1 MMNHSCE
8 PNCAWSFDGKAMV
21 IHAVTDISADEQVIL
36 LRDLHSELSL
46 SSGVVF
52 FKYKAFYQLHCIGG
66 EL

>member
-21 IHAVTDISADEQVIL
+21 IRAVTDISADEQVIL

-46 SSGVVF
+46 SSVVF
-52 FKYKAFYQLHCIGG
+52 FLYKAFHQLHCIGG